1 MSTPAPNNLSDVVS
15 VSAIE
20 SRRVAPGVARDNDA
34 TRDGIDSLS
43 PQVRHPRW
51 CRRRAGLK
59 GTRRGRRAV
68 HQS

>member
-1 MSTPAPNNLSDVVS
+1 MTTPAPNNLGDVVS

-43 PQVRHPRW
+43 PRKSVT
-51 CRRRAGLK
+51 RAGADAAP
-59 GTRRGRRAV
+59 T
-68 HQS
+68 